1 MALKSADTSAPQ
13 RADDPV
19 ARLLPIVTTLL
30 ATVISIQPAH
40 IPGYAAL
47 TPAFTLMAV
56 YHWTIYRPDLLPPL
70 ALFLVGIA
78 QDLLTGVS
86 PGVTALVLLLART
99 VVLRQRRHFVNRPFP
114 FVWTGFTMLTGAAM
128 LFFWTLHCLFDGALV
143 DFRGTFSRAVLTI
156 SVFPIASFLM
166 GRTQRTMEGG
176 GWTST
181 AEQATQSAAPKVQ
194 GEAQGNKLL

>member
-1 MALKSADTSAPQ
+1 MALKLADTPAPQ
-13 RADDPV
+13 STDDPV

-56 YHWTIYRPDLLPPL
+56 YHWTIYRPDLLPPF
-70 ALFLVGIA
+70 ALFLVGIT
-78 QDLLTGVS
+78 QDLLAGVS

-128 LFFWTLHCLFDGALV
+128 LFLWTLHCLFDGVLV
-143 DFRGTFSRAVLTI
+143 DFRGTFFRAVLTI
-156 SVFPIASFLM
+156 SVFPIASFLL
-166 GRTQRTMEGG
+166 GRTQRTLM
-176 GWTST
+176 
-181 AEQATQSAAPKVQ
+181 SAR
-194 GEAQGNKLL
+194 